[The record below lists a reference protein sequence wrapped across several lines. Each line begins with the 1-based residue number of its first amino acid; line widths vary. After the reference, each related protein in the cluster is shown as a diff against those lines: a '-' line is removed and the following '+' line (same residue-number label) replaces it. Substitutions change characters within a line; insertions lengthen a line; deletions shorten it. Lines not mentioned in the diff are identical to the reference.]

1 MAVRK
6 RLWTNDKG
14 EHREAWVVDYSVN
27 GKRHTKTFERKRDA
41 DRYHA
46 GVTVDVGKGVHTP
59 ESRSLTVAQAA
70 EQWLAYVELEGLTLD
85 HRSLPHSREPSHS
98 RGSAPPSWQR

>member
-1 MAVRK
+1 
-6 RLWTNDKG
+6 
-14 EHREAWVVDYSVN
+14 
-27 GKRHTKTFERKRDA
+27 
-41 DRYHA
+41 
-46 GVTVDVGKGVHTP
+46 
-59 ESRSLTVAQAA
+59 LTVAQAA